1 MLLTNSYRNE
11 TSSLTKVNPYFP
23 YWSFFQCVV
32 AMESTSYVENK
43 RELLV
48 LGIFFVEQE

>member
-1 MLLTNSYRNE
+1 
-11 TSSLTKVNPYFP
+11 VNPYCP
-23 YWSFFQCVV
+23 YSFFQCVV